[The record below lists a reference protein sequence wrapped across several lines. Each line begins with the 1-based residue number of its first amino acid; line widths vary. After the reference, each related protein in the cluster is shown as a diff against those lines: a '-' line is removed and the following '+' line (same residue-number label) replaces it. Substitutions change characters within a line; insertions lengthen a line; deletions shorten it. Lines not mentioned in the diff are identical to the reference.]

1 MVNGTILSLPLTVF
15 DRLLRD
21 SDSTTIAAM
30 QVTCTWWQRGHC
42 GLCTPALTQAYN
54 ILRAQVFVLLA
65 LFCQGA
71 TLEERAS
78 VLFDLASVRKASGRD
93 LDGGAATP
101 IGELAAKDQ
110 NHILKLVLC
119 PPRLECTSSLLGLT
133 W

>member
-1 MVNGTILSLPLTVF
+1 MGTVACVHPPSPQ
-15 DRLLRD
+15 
-21 SDSTTIAAM
+21 SYNN
-30 QVTCTWWQRGHC
+30 
-42 GLCTPALTQAYN
+42 LC
-54 ILRAQVFVLLA
+54 AQVFVLLA

-78 VLFDLASVRKASGRD
+78 VLFDLASVRKASVRD

-101 IGELAAKDQ
+101 IGELAAKDH

-119 PPRLECTSSLLGLT
+119 PPRLECTSSLLALT